1 VGCGVAFLDQ
11 AATREKLNRSA
22 LAGIVDPGPANI
34 HFSTAITDR
43 GYN

>member
-11 AATREKLNRSA
+11 ATTGGKLIRSA
-22 LAGIVDPGPANI
+22 VAGIVDPGPANI
-34 HFSTAITDR
+34 HFSTAIADR